1 MEFCE
6 IIFGSKL
13 FKEAIELRQNI
24 LRDPLGLNLYDEGID
39 NEHGQLHF
47 GLLENNTLVAC
58 LAITPLSDTHVKL
71 RQMAVKEDMQRSG
84 LGSELI
90 TAVEEHLKGIGLKK
104 FELNAR
110 LEAIP
115 FYKKLN
121 YEESGNEFN
130 EVGIPHIKMLKTI

>member
-71 RQMAVKEDMQRSG
+71 TLSNCTLNRNIYHDRST
-84 LGSELI
+84 S
-90 TAVEEHLKGIGLKK
+90 
-104 FELNAR
+104 
-110 LEAIP
+110 P
-115 FYKKLN
+115 
-121 YEESGNEFN
+121 
-130 EVGIPHIKMLKTI
+130 P